1 MQTNPNDYRADLL
14 ADLRDPRYAAG
25 YVSAAASESLRD
37 VADAQK
43 GMGKVASEAGVNR
56 ENLYRMLSEEGNP
69 RLSSLY
75 SVLPV
80 LGIKMEFI
88 AIEGTI
94 SVPSKPTPQI
104 LARENQLNKQKI
116 PGLGKT
122 SELVGAD
129 RLFSVIQHAPEGLT
143 AYENH

>member
-1 MQTNPNDYRADLL
+1 MQKNANDYRVDLL
-14 ADLRDPRYAAG
+14 ADLKDPHYAAG
-25 YVSAAASESLRD
+25 YVSAAASESPETLLLALRD

-80 LGIKMEFI
+80 LGIKMEFV
-88 AIEGTI
+88 AIEAT
-94 SVPSKPTPQI
+94 SSASSEPTPS
-104 LARENQLNKQKI
+104 A
-116 PGLGKT
+116 
-122 SELVGAD
+122 GAD
-129 RLFSVIQHAPEGLT
+129 P
-143 AYENH
+143 